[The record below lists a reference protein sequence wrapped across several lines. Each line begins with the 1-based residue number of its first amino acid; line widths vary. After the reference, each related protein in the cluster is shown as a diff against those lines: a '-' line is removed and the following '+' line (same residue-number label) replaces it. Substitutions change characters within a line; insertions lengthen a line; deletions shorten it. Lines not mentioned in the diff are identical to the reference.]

1 MRTYKLKVAMPFTD
15 KYDEERKYKKNEI
28 IDVTEER
35 ALELFSSDYHLVKYV
50 SYEDDNNGEILEE
63 NKSLKKEIELLNSK
77 IVELESSTKK
87 EKVVDNANKIEKNNN
102 KNEEK

>member
-50 SYEDDNNGEILEE
+50 SYEDDI
-63 NKSLKKEIELLNSK
+63 I
-77 IVELESSTKK
+77 I
-87 EKVVDNANKIEKNNN
+87 
-102 KNEEK
+102 

>member
-50 SYEDDNNGEILEE
+50 SYEDNNSEILEE

-77 IVELESSTKK
+77 IVELEASTKK